1 MWAAPHQNQTTRQ
14 FNAKAVWNVGAHRFG
29 AVVATSRASQANY
42 AYLSKDMLARGLGYD
57 WNIYAPDWD
66 RAVAAARGRFSGGVN
81 SPWDAYY
88 SGHGLRNDDL
98 SSIAGDFGLNESM
111 RLKVNVYNHS
121 NRGQGHWWAPGQPSY
136 PGTDRMLPISIR
148 STNYTINRDGLTA
161 ALSWTVGIHELEAGL
176 WFEQNDHNVS
186 RNFYYISG
194 PFLDDLYLKNPDR
207 LLFNQDFD
215 IRTRQFYVQDRFR
228 LFDDRLTI
236 DIGAKS
242 PHTRTSVRTPLG
254 SYANNS
260 SLTARKGFLPQAG
273 FNFKLNEGNEI
284 FGSFAKNIAA
294 YALGV
299 GSPFNVPQAAFDAS
313 AKNLKQEQSRTL
325 ELGWRGYGQGYAASV
340 AVYDVKF
347 DNRLLAI
354 AQCVGILGCP
364 AL

>member
-1 MWAAPHQNQTTRQ
+1 MTEEDLGFWIAIGVGIGIIFGAMIGTRLDAKAKKGKGSQELKQ
-14 FNAKAVWNVGAHRFG
+14 FNGKATYNFG
-29 AVVATSRASQANY
+29 ADSRITALFNASRRVEADYQD
-42 AYLSKDMLARGLGYD
+42 LSLEMIDRLGWD
-57 WNIYAPDWD
+57 WDNYAPDWD
-66 RAVAAARGRFSGGVN
+66 RAVAAARGKYTGGVN

-136 PGTDRMLPISIR
+136 PGTDKMLPISIR

-176 WFEQNDHNVS
+176 WYEQNDHNVS

-260 SLTARKGFLPQAG
+260 SLTSKKGFLPQAG

-284 FGSFAKNIAA
+284 FGSLSRKRLPQESRAKD
-294 YALGV
+294 
-299 GSPFNVPQAAFDAS
+299 P
-313 AKNLKQEQSRTL
+313 
-325 ELGWRGYGQGYAASV
+325 
-340 AVYDVKF
+340 
-347 DNRLLAI
+347 
-354 AQCVGILGCP
+354 P
-364 AL
+364 A